1 MWLEEAGRR
10 LVVEGAR
17 AAPIDHEAQI
27 SMQQSIATSKDR
39 QIILSVLWGKWFVW
53 SFVRVRQ
60 VVSYRKLHAL
70 LSP

>member
-17 AAPIDHEAQI
+17 AAPIDHQAQI

-39 QIILSVLWGKWFVW
+39 
-53 SFVRVRQ
+53 
-60 VVSYRKLHAL
+60 
-70 LSP
+70 